1 MEEAMNKFRNR
12 YLAVTLGVAAIAAA
26 GCGSSSSSK
35 SAAKPAAPA
44 TPSTPATGTTGTG
57 TTAAPK
63 SGFSAQLEALCKQS
77 TQVAQSAGTNL
88 PAVGA
93 KLEPFIAKFEALTP
107 PAKDKANY
115 EKLVASAKATVAAA
129 KKNDQAAIA
138 KAEAESK
145 GLGAKLG
152 APGCD
157 A

>member
-1 MEEAMNKFRNR
+1 MNKFLNR
-12 YLAVTLGVAAIAAA
+12 YMAVTLGVAAIAAA

-44 TPSTPATGTTGTG
+44 TPSTPAAGTTGTG
-57 TTAAPK
+57 TTGAPK

-77 TQVAQSAGTNL
+77 TQAGTSAGTNL
-88 PAVGA
+88 PAVAA
-93 KLEPFIAKFEALTP
+93 KLEPFLAKFEALTP
-107 PAKDKANY
+107 PAADKANY
-115 EKLVASAKATVAAA
+115 EKFLTSAKAVVAAA
-129 KKNDQAAIA
+129 KKNDQAAAA

-157 A
+157 